1 MNYVVYVRCYYE
13 SFYMDWFIEYYL
25 SLGFNYIV
33 ILKCD
38 NLELNIKN
46 KYKDKVFI
54 KKVKNNGDKLYDENI
69 SIIKHINNCWC
80 LMIDIDEILFLKNNN
95 IKLLVNNILRNNHR
109 VNCVMFNWVMMER
122 MDNNNLSMKQS
133 LEKYKL
139 FDNHLYKSLAYIP
152 NVRNVKCPHR
162 FNVNNMVMKKDDKLF
177 FNYLEIEDLKKFTNK
192 NENFILHMH
201 TRSLNNM
208 LLKALITKLT
218 YKDISQRNQFK
229 DFVENY
235 KNYNRVVKKFIQ
247 IVGKKASLPY
257 QHSEGEEIKI
267 DFEIKSE
274 LWDIPLCNFENEKR
288 VLYQLLTKMNVDLE
302 KYEELIKCLEK
313 SFLDFFC
320 N

>member
-1 MNYVVYVRCYYE
+1 
-13 SFYMDWFIEYYL
+13 
-25 SLGFNYIV
+25 
-33 ILKCD
+33 
-38 NLELNIKN
+38 
-46 KYKDKVFI
+46 
-54 KKVKNNGDKLYDENI
+54 
-69 SIIKHINNCWC
+69 
-80 LMIDIDEILFLKNNN
+80 MI
-95 IKLLVNNILRNNHR
+95 
-109 VNCVMFNWVMMER
+109 
-122 MDNNNLSMKQS
+122 
-133 LEKYKL
+133 
-139 FDNHLYKSLAYIP
+139 
-152 NVRNVKCPHR
+152 
-162 FNVNNMVMKKDDKLF
+162 MKKDDKLF

-192 NENFILHMH
+192 NENLYYICNQ
-201 TRSLNNM
+201 SLNNM

-288 VLYQLLTKMNVDLE
+288 VLYKLLTKMNVDLE

-313 SFLDFFC
+313 GFLDFFC